1 VNSAFSIADLE
12 QMPFTVTF
20 ALIDNESADQKHGVS
35 AHQADG
41 FFIEG
46 ELRVHV
52 NPHNASLDKLKLDRA
67 SNIRGQ
73 LEVSPIGDGVGFQV
87 VQLAELNPI
96 ASLDLTVSSQTTTLW
111 FSEDN
116 RTQPV
121 TVLIETGKSRAGRI
135 LSLLIRVDWTALPR
149 TVEHVRR
156 YTYFFANRFNL
167 RSVRILNNQ
176 QQALET
182 AAAAAAAAADDD
194 EQEMK
199 KRKVTKLSSGAAGDE

>member
-1 VNSAFSIADLE
+1 VNSAFSVGDLE

-41 FFIEG
+41 FFIDG

-96 ASLDLTVSSQTTTLW
+96 AALDLTASSQATTLW

-121 TVLIETGKSRAGRI
+121 TVLIETGKPRAGRI

-156 YTYFFANRFNL
+156 YTHFFANRFNL
-167 RSVRILNNQ
+167 RSVRILNHQ
-176 QQALET
+176 HQHQHHQQALE
-182 AAAAAAAAADDD
+182 AAAAAADDD
-194 EQEMK
+194 EQEVK
-199 KRKVTKLSSGAAGDE
+199 KRRVSKLSGADE